1 MGTHALEHATS
12 TNGRGSMNGQAK
24 AQQHVAG
31 VGSRQDQLFS
41 NDVFNENV
49 MESRLP
55 AAVFKKLQQTIQNGE
70 PLSHDVADV
79 VAAAMKDWAVES
91 GATHYT
97 HWFQPLT
104 GATAE
109 KHDSFLSASPSGRAI
124 NEFSGTALVRGEPDA
139 SSFPSGG
146 IRTTFE
152 ARGYT
157 AWDATSPV
165 FIKRGPG
172 YGTLCI
178 PTVFVSWTGEA
189 LDKKTPLLRSM
200 EALSAQ
206 ALRVL
211 RILDPETRASRVVA
225 TVGAEQ
231 EYFLI
236 DQELFRQRPDLVVTG
251 RTLCGVRP
259 PKGQQLEDHY
269 FGAIPTRIMA
279 FMEAV
284 ENELYRLGVPVK
296 TRHNEVAPGQFE
308 LACVY
313 EGANLACDHQML
325 VMEVLKRVGAERG
338 LACLLHEKPFAG
350 VNGSGKHLNWSMAT
364 DTGVNLLDPRDEAH
378 SNLTFLT
385 FLCAVIQAVDQHADL
400 LRSSVASIGND
411 HRLGANE
418 APPAIISIF
427 LGDMLTDII
436 EQIEAGQARKTM
448 KGGKLD
454 LGARTLPQIPRHSGD
469 RNRTSPFAF
478 TGNKFEFRAVGSSAA
493 VAWPT
498 TVMNTIVADS
508 LRQVGDAL
516 EKALGAS
523 RTEARV
529 QSACKTL
536 LQSIIKKHKRVCF
549 DGDGYDPAWHR
560 EAEKERGLPNLTNS
574 ADAIPVLSAKKNV
587 DMFKRLGVLSKV
599 EVESRTAIFLEKYV
613 KQGEIEART
622 LLMMT
627 QREMLPAAV
636 RTQTELAEAVAT
648 TEGAGA
654 DASEVRAM
662 LDEVAELVVRVRKSV
677 ARVEA
682 ALDEHAGEDL
692 VKHARHIRDRV
703 LAAVA
708 DLRVVL
714 DELEKRVPA
723 DLWPLPTY
731 YDMLIAP

>member
-1 MGTHALEHATS
+1 MGTHAFEHGTS
-12 TNGRGSMNGQAK
+12 HHGRVGMNGK
-24 AQQHVAG
+24 AASQPKPEA
-31 VGSRQDQLFS
+31 RQDQLFAI
-41 NDVFNENV
+41 DVFTEQA
-49 MESRLP
+49 MQERLP
-55 AAVFKKLQQTIQNGE
+55 SGVFKKLLRTIRQGDR
-70 PLSHDVADV
+70 LSPELADI
-79 VAAAMKDWAVES
+79 VAATMKDWAVEK

-97 HWFQPLT
+97 HWVQPLT

-109 KHDSFLSASPSGRAI
+109 KHDAFLAANPDGRAI
-124 NEFSGTALVRGEPDA
+124 NEFSGSSLVQGEPDA

-189 LDKKTPLLRSM
+189 LDKKTPLLRSVD
-200 EALSAQ
+200 ALSEQ
-206 ALRVL
+206 ALRLL
-211 RILDPETRASRVVA
+211 RLLDPQTDATRVGA

-236 DQELFRQRPDLVVTG
+236 DLAHFRQRADLVTTG
-251 RTLCGVRP
+251 RTLCGNRP

-269 FGAIPTRIMA
+269 FGSITNRVMA
-279 FMEAV
+279 FMEAA

-313 EGANLACDHQML
+313 ETANLACDHQML
-325 VMEVLKRVGAERG
+325 VMEVLRRVAGERN

-364 DTGVNLLDPRDEAH
+364 DTGINLLDPRDEAH
-378 SNLTFLT
+378 SNMTFLM
-385 FLCAVIQAVDQHADL
+385 FLCAVIQGVDLHADL
-400 LRSSVASIGND
+400 LRSAVASIGND

-418 APPAIISIF
+418 APPAIISVF

-436 EQIEAGQARKTM
+436 EQIETGKMKKTM
-448 KGGKLD
+448 KGGSLD
-454 LGARTLPQIPRHSGD
+454 LGARSLPQIPRHSGD

-498 TVMNTIVADS
+498 TVMNAIVADS
-508 LRQVGDAL
+508 IRQVADEL
-516 EKALGAS
+516 EKALGTNRS
-523 RTEARV
+523 EARI
-529 QSACKTL
+529 QAAAKSLMQA
-536 LQSIIKKHKRVCF
+536 IIRRHKRVVF
-549 DGDGYDPAWHR
+549 NGDGYDKAWHE
-560 EAEKERGLPNLTNS
+560 EAEHKRGLPNYRNTV
-574 ADAIPVLSAKKNV
+574 DALPLLSSKKNV
-587 DMFKRLGVLSKV
+587 DLFKRLGILSKV
-599 EVESRTAIFLEKYV
+599 EVDSRTHIFIEKYI
-613 KQGEIEART
+613 KQAEIEART
-622 LLMMT
+622 LVMMGHR
-627 QREMLPAAV
+627 QVLPAGIRA
-636 RTQTELAEAVAT
+636 QAELAKAVAA

-654 DASEVRAM
+654 DGSEVSA
-662 LDEVAELVVRVRKSV
+662 LLEDVVDLVGKVRKGI

-682 ALDEHAGEDL
+682 ALDEHHEGATPIQ
-692 VKHARHIRDRV
+692 HARHMRDKV
-703 LAAVA
+703 LAACT
-708 DLRVVL
+708 DLRTVI
-714 DELEKRVPA
+714 DALETRVP
-723 DLWPLPTY
+723 DDIWPLPSY
-731 YDMLIAP
+731 YEMLILQ